1 MTMPELVNLNFK
13 IVVPQAATNLVT
25 NPSLETNT
33 TGYTAV
39 GGATLTRSATHQ
51 RRGAW
56 ALRITPV
63 ASTESGTYF
72 GTVSVTSGTAYVFSV
87 DVLGVAGQ
95 SYELQLQNTTPTE
108 RASLTFTGTGYWQR
122 LEVTFT
128 ATADEDWRLYV
139 VRDAGETGTDY
150 FYIDGLQFETGSAA
164 TTYFDGDSIGFVR
177 GQKDFGWN
185 GTRHGS
191 TSYRTAKTRAGGSLL
206 DMSDYCT
213 LAGVMGLGMG
223 TFSQH
228 YTNIITGGAVYEGH
242 TRKPRNFSLLLH
254 YTGSM
259 SDIWDDKN
267 AILDAIRPDYTGI
280 FQPMVLRFQGTDA
293 SGNEATE
300 PLDIVC
306 IPQVSHTD
314 PPQTPAL
321 QEDILSFTALDS
333 ILPGAYQEGAELDF
347 ADSLANANRIIM
359 RDSDGIFAN
368 LGSGLNGTVFALAT
382 DASGNL
388 YAGGAFTTA
397 GGVTVNRIAKWDG
410 STWSA
415 LGSGV
420 NDTVFD
426 IIFDN
431 NGNLYATGSFTL
443 AGGVANT
450 VRIAKWDGTN
460 WSPLGTGLS
469 GGTGGGMSLALDASG
484 NLYCGGYFTTAG
496 GVTVN
501 RIAKWDGSLWDDLD
515 SGVGGASPSV
525 YSLAFAA
532 NGDLYVGGTFDTVGA
547 GSLAVK
553 KFAKWDGSSWSNPGD
568 GIGAGG
574 YINCMAFAPN
584 GDLYIGGDFTISGG
598 SSANY
603 LTIWNGAS
611 FFPSSSGSPNNSV
624 ESLAFSEDG
633 SLYVGGV
640 FSAVG
645 ELTLSDRIA
654 VLKNGTW
661 QTLSADLPGT
671 PSVYSVFVTDRDEF
685 YIGFSTAGTAT
696 VAGTITATNGGGAN
710 CYPKMRINGP
720 GTLHKL
726 INNTTGAQITFANLT
741 LLTGEIL
748 TINFEPGNISAE
760 STYRGN
766 CLSYIAPGS
775 DLADF
780 HLRKGTNSISFLM
793 TGTDG
798 DTSAEMIWTP
808 TFGNIE
814 GSRYA

>member
-1 MTMPELVNLNFK
+1 MTIPELVNLNFK

-25 NPSLETNT
+25 NPSFETNT

-39 GGATLTRSATHQ
+39 GGATLTRTTTHQ

-72 GTVSVTSGTAYVFSV
+72 STVSVTSGVAYVFSV
-87 DVLGVAGQ
+87 DVLGVSGQ
-95 SYELQLQNTTPTE
+95 DYKLQLQNTTPTE
-108 RASLTFTGTGYWQR
+108 RAQLAFTGTGYWQR
-122 LEVTFT
+122 LEVSFT

-139 VRDAGETGTDY
+139 VREAGETGTDY
-150 FYIDGLQFETGSAA
+150 FYIDGLQFEVGSEA
-164 TTYFDGDSIGFVR
+164 TTYFDGDSIGFVID
-177 GQKDFGWN
+177 QKDFGWN
-185 GTRHGS
+185 GARHGS

-206 DMSDYCT
+206 NMSDYCT

-228 YTNIITGGAVYEGH
+228 YTNIITGGAIYEGH

-259 SDIWDDKN
+259 SEMWDDKN

-280 FQPMVLRFQGTDA
+280 NQPMVLRFQGTDA

-333 ILPGAYQEGAELDF
+333 ILPGAYQKGVQLDF
-347 ADSLANANRIIM
+347 ADSLANANRILM
-359 RDSDGIFAN
+359 QDSDGIFAALSSGMN
-368 LGSGLNGTVFALAT
+368 GNVYALATDANGNLYAGGEFTTAGGVTVNYVAKWNGSSWSALGSGMNGFVRALAA

-397 GGVTVNRIAKWDG
+397 GGVTVNYVAKWNG
-410 STWSA
+410 SSWSA
-415 LGSGV
+415 LGSGM
-420 NDTVFD
+420 
-426 IIFDN
+426 
-431 NGNLYATGSFTL
+431 NGSGVYAL
-443 AGGVANT
+443 A
-450 VRIAKWDGTN
+450 I
-460 WSPLGTGLS
+460 
-469 GGTGGGMSLALDASG
+469 DASG
-484 NLYCGGYFTTAG
+484 NLYAGGNFTTAGGVTVNYVAKWNGSSWSALGSGMNGSVYALAIDASGNLYAGGYFTTAG

-501 RIAKWDGSLWDDLD
+501 YVAKW
-515 SGVGGASPSV
+515 
-525 YSLAFAA
+525 
-532 NGDLYVGGTFDTVGA
+532 N
-547 GSLAVK
+547 
-553 KFAKWDGSSWSNPGD
+553 GSSWSALGSGMNNFVYALAADASGNLY
-568 GIGAGG
+568 AGG
-574 YINCMAFAPN
+574 A
-584 GDLYIGGDFTISGG
+584 FTITGG
-598 SSANY
+598 PI
-603 LTIWNGAS
+603 LTDRFAIWRDGVWQAL
-611 FFPSSSGSPNNSV
+611 SV
-624 ESLAFSEDG
+624 
-633 SLYVGGV
+633 
-640 FSAVG
+640 
-645 ELTLSDRIA
+645 
-654 VLKNGTW
+654 
-661 QTLSADLPGT
+661 DLPGSPT
-671 PSVYSVFVTDRDEF
+671 VFAILITENNQLI
-685 YIGFSTAGTAT
+685 IGYNTTGTAT
-696 VAGTITATNGGGAN
+696 AAGTITATNDGGAN
-710 CYPKMRINGP
+710 CYPKVRINGP

-726 INNTTGAQITFANLT
+726 SNNTTGAQVGFVGLT

-780 HLRKGTNSISFLM
+780 YLRKGTNSISFLM

-798 DTSAEMIWTP
+798 DTSAAMIWTP